1 MWRLVKPIAGP
12 NEIVRGSDIVGRV
25 RNDGTPTI
33 AASARLRCPHQ
44 PELQRASPVS
54 IDHADPAEISRVF
67 HVRRRD
73 QSGKGDRYALT
84 ERQPPMPPIE
94 WRHWCAAKERKTMKI
109 GENVGN
115 VVILCVNLA
124 YPVHRPHSQLAQ
136 RSICAMR
143 PWTSTDAGG
152 RRRPHHL
159 PSMTLNPS
167 QTAPTNPVTITVM
180 TALNV

>member
-1 MWRLVKPIAGP
+1 MSRLIKAITGP
-12 NEIVRGSDIVGRV
+12 NEIVCGGDVVGRV
-25 RNDGTPTI
+25 RNDATPTI
-33 AASARLRCPHQ
+33 ATGARLRCPHQ

-54 IDHADPAEISRVF
+54 IDHADSAEISRVF

-73 QSGKGDRYALT
+73 QSGKGDRYALA

-94 WRHWCAAKERKTMKI
+94 RRYRCAAKECKTMKF
-109 GENVGN
+109 GEHVDD
-115 VVILCVNLA
+115 VVILRVNFA
-124 YPVHRPHSQLAQ
+124 YPVHRPNSQLAQ
-136 RSICAMR
+136 RSICDMR

-159 PSMTLNPS
+159 PSMTLKPS